1 MEGIIKKE
9 RIIVHNKEE
18 EGRRRKEESA
28 SLRIWGTTIH
38 FISYR
43 ISFYDFCDMVLVGS
57 RGRKPNRLH
66 DISNIVIYDNLSETE
81 INYHSYTDGYYN
93 SKKGIKYIHLINCI
107 IP

>member
-18 EGRRRKEESA
+18 GRKEESA

-57 RGRKPNRLH
+57 REK
-66 DISNIVIYDNLSETE
+66 TE
-81 INYHSYTDGYYN
+81 SLAWY
-93 SKKGIKYIHLINCI
+93 L
-107 IP
+107 

>member
-18 EGRRRKEESA
+18 EGRKEESV

-43 ISFYDFCDMVLVGS
+43 YSQFLWFPFDMILVCNWKRLSRRCLLQYLERYHECDGVMTHE
-57 RGRKPNRLH
+57 K
-66 DISNIVIYDNLSETE
+66 SENE
-81 INYHSYTDGYYN
+81 INYHSCTV
-93 SKKGIKYIHLINCI
+93 IH
-107 IP
+107 P